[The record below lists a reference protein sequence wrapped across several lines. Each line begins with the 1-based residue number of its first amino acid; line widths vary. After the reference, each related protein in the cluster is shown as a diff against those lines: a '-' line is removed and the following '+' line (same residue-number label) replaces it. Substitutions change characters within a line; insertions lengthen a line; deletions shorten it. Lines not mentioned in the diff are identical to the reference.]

1 MSDFQ
6 AGIQAFFFARGKFG
20 LSGAALFAM
29 FDKRCQGRVGLC
41 RVHSQ
46 RVLRRHSAK
55 RHAHNSIGACGED
68 IHFAALDQCARRIFD
83 RVQKRKTYTFAFAKP
98 VFLHG
103 AHAIRPTLKA
113 VLCLLKQFSGVIG
126 NTQVIAGDLALFNR
140 CTRAPAA
147 SVDDLFVGQYR
158 FVDGIP
164 VHNLRFT
171 IGDTLVEHL

>member
-1 MSDFQ
+1 
-6 AGIQAFFFARGKFG
+6 
-20 LSGAALFAM
+20 M
-29 FDKRCQGRVGLC
+29 FDERRQGRVGLC
-41 RVHSQ
+41 GVQSQ
-46 RVLRRHSAK
+46 RVFRRNGTK
-55 RHAHNSIGACGED
+55 GDAHDSVRARGKD
-68 IHFAALDQCARRIFD
+68 IHLAVLDQCARRIFD
-83 RVQKRKTYTFAFAKP
+83 GVQKGKTYAFAFAEP

-103 AHAIRPTLKA
+103 AHAIRPALKA
-113 VLCLLKQFSGVIG
+113 VLCLLKQLSGIIG
-126 NTQVIAGDLALFNR
+126 NTQVIAGDLAFFNR